1 MNNNKSE
8 IILIT
13 QRHSKMFKTLA
24 LLPAIFAGVSAL
36 KTTQPQFYSVPDD
49 DVDAFSVPVR
59 SQEDME
65 YRLLYTQEIFD

>member
-1 MNNNKSE
+1 
-8 IILIT
+8 
-13 QRHSKMFKTLA
+13 MFKTLA

-36 KTTQPQFYSVPDD
+36 KTTQGQFYSVPDD

-65 YRLLYTQEIFD
+65 YRLLYT